1 MKIDV
6 IGAGLAG
13 CECAM
18 QIADRG
24 FEVNLIEMKPIK
36 KSPAH
41 HVDTFAELVCSNS
54 LKSNDV
60 NTAGGLLK
68 EELRILGSHVIEC
81 ADKTRVPAI
90 TSMVFFNVVIQSFLD
105 FGIILSFISTPSN
118 IFFTIYSKLNQ
129 LFCQGERNI
138 SIISS
143 VLCSQTKRKRRRNLD
158 FADCNQAKRK
168 LLFT

>member
-81 ADKTRVPAI
+81 ADKTRVPAGGALAVDRDLFSQAGTEKI
-90 TSMVFFNVVIQSFLD
+90 KSYKNIKIVNKIAEKDGYKYLIEDVKINLTAKQVID
-105 FGIILSFISTPSN
+105 
-118 IFFTIYSKLNQ
+118 
-129 LFCQGERNI
+129 
-138 SIISS
+138 
-143 VLCSQTKRKRRRNLD
+143 
-158 FADCNQAKRK
+158 
-168 LLFT
+168 

>member
-1 MKIDV
+1 MRIDV

-24 FEVNLIEMKPIK
+24 FEVNLIEMKPLK

-41 HVDTFAELVCSNS
+41 HSDGFAELVCSNS

-68 EELRILGSHVIEC
+68 EELRLLGSHVIEC
-81 ADKTRVPAI
+81 ADKT
-90 TSMVFFNVVIQSFLD
+90 
-105 FGIILSFISTPSN
+105 
-118 IFFTIYSKLNQ
+118 
-129 LFCQGERNI
+129 
-138 SIISS
+138 
-143 VLCSQTKRKRRRNLD
+143 
-158 FADCNQAKRK
+158 
-168 LLFT
+168 

>member
-81 ADKTRVPAI
+81 ADKTRVPAGGALAENALPFLF
-90 TSMVFFNVVIQSFLD
+90 SLASFQPQRGSALMSPTHAILWPLD
-105 FGIILSFISTPSN
+105 
-118 IFFTIYSKLNQ
+118 
-129 LFCQGERNI
+129 
-138 SIISS
+138 
-143 VLCSQTKRKRRRNLD
+143 TKS
-158 FADCNQAKRK
+158 
-168 LLFT
+168 